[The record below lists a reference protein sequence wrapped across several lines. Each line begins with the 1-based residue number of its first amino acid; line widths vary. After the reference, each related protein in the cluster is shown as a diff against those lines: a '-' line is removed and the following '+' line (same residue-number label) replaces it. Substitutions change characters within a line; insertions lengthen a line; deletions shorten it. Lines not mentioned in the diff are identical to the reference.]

1 MSFRGS
7 LVPMYTGSLG
17 PVGADVEGRWNVTV
31 VSRGADYA
39 IRAMLDVASKP
50 VDTRAVTE
58 RIAER
63 QEIPVAFL
71 SKVVGQLTQSG
82 LLRTYRGASG
92 GVFLAKPADDINLRQ
107 ILEAVQGPI
116 VLNQCTAPYNGCPR
130 AATCPVVQIFL
141 QAQEGLEDILEQ
153 ANLAELA
160 REAEIL
166 AGAQDRGGNH

>member
-1 MSFRGS
+1 
-7 LVPMYTGSLG
+7 
-17 PVGADVEGRWNVTV
+17 VTV

-50 VDTRAVTE
+50 ADSRAVTE

-82 LLRTYRGASG
+82 LLRTHRGAAG

-116 VLNQCTAPYNGCPR
+116 VLNQCTAPYNGCPK
-130 AATCPVVQIFL
+130 AATCPVCQVFL
-141 QAQEGLEDILEQ
+141 QAQEGLEEVLEQ
-153 ANLAELA
+153 ATLAELL
-160 REAEIL
+160 REAEML
-166 AGAQDRGGNH
+166 AGTRDTGGDH